1 MKIETKVKYDDN
13 HNSKLTDWRMN
24 MKNKFLVLGLV
35 GLLSIGTTTGVLL
48 ASNNMTFANATTNLT
63 KSEVVKT
70 ETEKSETENPEA
82 VDPAILD
89 VTVTVNEETA
99 KQTALNFVPGGTFVK
114 IELEDENGVIVYG
127 VEINQDSKNLDVKVD
142 ANTGL
147 ILASDNDQENDQNL
161 EKDNGKDIEKD
172 TENDNDNVQHE
183 NENEDADG
191 HED

>member
-1 MKIETKVKYDDN
+1 MEIEIKVKYDDN
-13 HNSKLTDWRMN
+13 HNFKLTDWRMN

-35 GLLSIGTTTGVLL
+35 GLISIGTTTGVLL

-63 KSEVVKT
+63 KAEVVKT
-70 ETEKSETENPEA
+70 ETEKPETENPEA

-99 KQTALNFVPGGTFVK
+99 KQTALNSVTGGTFVK

-127 VEINQDSKNLDVKVD
+127 VEINQGSKNLDVKVD

-147 ILASDNDQENDQNL
+147 ILASDNDQEND
-161 EKDNGKDIEKD
+161 
-172 TENDNDNVQHE
+172 NDNVQHE
-183 NENEDADG
+183 NDNENADG